1 MLIEVSAVLSV
12 GPTMLSEGPTML
24 SVVPTMGSEGP
35 AMLSEDPNIHQ
46 VNIFAKIIKIN
57 VKIR

>member
-35 AMLSEDPNIHQ
+35 AMLSEDPNIHKS
-46 VNIFAKIIKIN
+46 IYLPKLLKLT
-57 VKIR
+57 